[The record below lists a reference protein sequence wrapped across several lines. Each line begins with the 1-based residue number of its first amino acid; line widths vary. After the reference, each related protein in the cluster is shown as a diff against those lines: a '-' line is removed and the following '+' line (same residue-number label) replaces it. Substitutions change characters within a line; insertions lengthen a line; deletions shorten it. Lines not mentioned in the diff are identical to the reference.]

1 MVNKSKIFA
10 ASKGFFGRKKNCW
23 TIAVRTVHRAWQ
35 FAYIGRKQRKRL
47 FRTNWIQQINA
58 GARQH
63 GMGYSAL
70 MRALPL
76 TGVGLNRKVLAELAG
91 TEPYTFKAVIEAA
104 RRQEREMEPRGGAQ
118 AEAGARERRGGEL
131 R

>member
-1 MVNKSKIFA
+1 MVSPKKRKIFEA
-10 ASKGFFGRKKNCW
+10 AKGFFGRKKNCY

-63 GMGYSAL
+63 GLGYSSL

-76 TGVGLNRKVLAELAG
+76 TGIALNRKVLAELAG
-91 TEPYTFKAVIEAA
+91 TEPYSFKAVVEAA
-104 RRQEREMEPRGGAQ
+104 REQERMMKPRGPALGGLPPP
-118 AEAGARERRGGEL
+118 AEQL